1 METGKDSV
9 QKTKRPSIQGSRE
22 AQKGNAISAE
32 LLEKAMKR
40 LISHGLQILGESVV
54 LRTKD
59 EKNGK
64 CRNQKH
70 PLRS

>member
-9 QKTKRPSIQGSRE
+9 QKTKRTSIQGSRE

-40 LISHGLQILGESVV
+40 LISHGLQILGESAV
-54 LRTKD
+54 L
-59 EKNGK
+59 
-64 CRNQKH
+64 
-70 PLRS
+70 